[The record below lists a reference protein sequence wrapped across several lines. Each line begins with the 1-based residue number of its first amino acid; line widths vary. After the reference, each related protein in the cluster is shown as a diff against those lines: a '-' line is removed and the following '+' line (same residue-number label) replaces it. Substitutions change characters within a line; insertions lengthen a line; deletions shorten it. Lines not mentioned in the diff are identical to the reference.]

1 MVGDVV
7 QVFLE
12 DAGTPEGDFFV
23 SGVQAAV
30 KRRLAAVWNE
40 LEERKERGEMVKG
53 GCWAVSMWRVGGQR
67 GLV

>member
-53 GCWAVSMWRVGGQR
+53 GCAAASRHR
-67 GLV
+67 GRIGC